1 MTTKTQ
7 RRAQKPQIFFRF
19 SPLQSLCDLC
29 VLLCVFVVNQVPSHA
44 QSIAAPPPHAL
55 QASTR
60 NLPRQTP
67 ARKTREPAR
76 WRPRIDS
83 RVEFDSL
90 ARIYYQGRFYA
101 LPHLMFVIDRAA
113 KEGAGDR
120 VYYVNSK
127 RYSFH
132 GEFANAN
139 YLTLERGR
147 EFFRRN
153 YLEAN
158 RRFILGT
165 IAWQTKVGKFTF
177 EFWEGDLA
185 TAEIVRETYRTLSK
199 SFFAPLCFKPNS
211 ARQEEVSEKIAGD
224 VPRLQPSEINTP
236 GDYLALNAATAVGVL
251 RIVDRMTDETI
262 IDRNEIVIFREPP
275 ISLTPLQGVITTTFS
290 TPLAHANLLAKGWGA
305 PNAYI
310 KDADRLFEPLKGR
323 FVYFETREDGYTLR
337 PAETNETL
345 EAGRRLAKRSDL
357 LTPEADLEFKQLT
370 ELKDQRKRDAR
381 RFGAKSANLGEIIH
395 AARAGIVRNIIV
407 PAGFAVPFFHYTRF
421 IEENN
426 LEETIVEM
434 LGNDRFNHDPVYRK
448 QRLAE
453 LRAKIQNGRMNEEFI
468 RAVIARR
475 HELLGDKGV
484 FVRSSTNSED
494 LPNFSGAGLYTTV
507 PNVRDDNALAEAI
520 KTVWA
525 SLWNYEAYEAR
536 ESFGI
541 NHSAVY
547 PAVLIQEGINAEA
560 AGVLITTNP
569 FDREDRRSVYIN
581 AKRGLGIRV
590 VEGRRVPEQLIFNPR
605 TGAARV
611 LTRSGED
618 TMLTFDER
626 GGVREIKID
635 MERRVLTDAVVR
647 RLARAALQIESA
659 FGGRDQDIEWITI
672 GNQIYIV
679 QSRPYVEK

>member
-1 MTTKTQ
+1 MKSSS
-7 RRAQKPQIFFRF
+7 ALF
-19 SPLQSLCDLC
+19 LALCL
-29 VLLCVFVVNQVPSHA
+29 S
-44 QSIAAPPPHAL
+44 L
-55 QASTR
+55 QASAQNRITQNR
-60 NLPRQTP
+60 PGQNHPGQNS
-67 ARKTREPAR
+67 ARKNNESVR

-83 RVEFDSL
+83 RAEFDSL
-90 ARIYYQGRFYA
+90 SRIYYQGRFYA

-113 KEGAGDR
+113 KEGAGNR

-158 RRFILGT
+158 RRFVLGT
-165 IAWQTKVGKFTF
+165 IAWQTKAGKFTF

-185 TAEIVRETYRTLSK
+185 TAEILRETYRTLGK
-199 SFFAPLCFKPNS
+199 SFFAPLYFKPNS
-211 ARQEEVSEKIAGD
+211 ARQEEVSAQIAGD
-224 VPRLQPSEINTP
+224 VPSLPPSEINQLGSP

-251 RIVDRMTDETI
+251 RIIDRMTDETI
-262 IDRNEIVIFREPP
+262 IDRNEIAIFREPP

-310 KDADRLFEPLKGR
+310 KDADRLFKPLEGR
-323 FVYFETREDGYTLR
+323 FVYFETREDRYTLR

-357 LTPEADLEFKQLT
+357 LTPEADLEFGQLT
-370 ELKDQRKRDAR
+370 ELKDQRKRDAK
-381 RFGAKSANLGEIIH
+381 RFGAKSANLGEVMR
-395 AARAGIVRNIIV
+395 AVRAGAVRNVIV
-407 PAGFAVPFFHYTRF
+407 PPGFAIPFFHYTRF

-426 LEETIVEM
+426 LEEPIVEM
-434 LGNDRFNHDPVYRK
+434 LGNDRFNHDPAYRK

-453 LRAKIQNGRMNEEFI
+453 LRAKIQNGRLNEEFT
-468 RAVIARR
+468 RAVTARR

-569 FDREDRRSVYIN
+569 FDREDRGSVYIN

-590 VEGRRVPEQLIFNPR
+590 VEGRRTPEQLIFNPR

-611 LTRSGED
+611 LTRSGDD

-635 MERRVLTDAVVR
+635 TERRVLTDAVAR
-647 RLARAALQIESA
+647 RLARAALQIERA

>member
-1 MTTKTQ
+1 MK
-7 RRAQKPQIFFRF
+7 
-19 SPLQSLCDLC
+19 LSLAPFLALC
-29 VLLCVFVVNQVPSHA
+29 L
-44 QSIAAPPPHAL
+44 AL
-55 QASTR
+55 QASAQNRITQNR
-60 NLPRQTP
+60 PGQNPPRKDN
-67 ARKTREPAR
+67 ASVRFS
-76 WRPRIDS
+76 PRIGS
-83 RVEFDSL
+83 RAEFDSL

-113 KEGAGDR
+113 KEGAGNR

-165 IAWQTKVGKFTF
+165 IALQAKAGKFTF

-185 TAEIVRETYRTLSK
+185 TAEIVRETQQALGK
-199 SFFAPLCFKPNS
+199 SFFAPLYFKPNS
-211 ARQEEVSEKIAGD
+211 ARQEEVSERIAGD
-224 VPRLQPSEINTP
+224 VPHLSPSEINTP

-251 RIVDRMTDETI
+251 RIIDRVTDETV

-275 ISLTPLQGVITTTFS
+275 VSLTPLQGVITTTFS

-310 KDADRLFEPLKGR
+310 KDSDRLFKPLEGR

-337 PAETNETL
+337 PAETDETL

-357 LTPEADLEFKQLT
+357 LTPEADLEFRQLA
-370 ELKDQRKRDAR
+370 ELKDQRKRDAK
-381 RFGAKSANLGEIIH
+381 RFGAKSANLGEVM
-395 AARAGIVRNIIV
+395 RAVRVGAVRDVIV
-407 PAGFAVPFFHYTRF
+407 PAGFAIPFFHYTKF
-421 IEENN
+421 IEENH

-453 LRAKIQNGRMNEEFI
+453 LRAKIQNGRMNEDFVH
-468 RAVIARR
+468 AVIARR

-484 FVRSSTNSED
+484 FARSSTNSED

-547 PAVLIQEGINAEA
+547 PAVLIQEGVNAEA

-569 FDREDRRSVYIN
+569 FDREGRRSVYIN

-635 MERRVLTDAVVR
+635 TERRVLTDAVVR
-647 RLARAALQIESA
+647 RLARAALQIERA
-659 FGGRDQDIEWITI
+659 FSGRDQDIEWITI

>member
-1 MTTKTQ
+1 M
-7 RRAQKPQIFFRF
+7 FFGF
-19 SPLQSLCDLC
+19 PIPHLLCGICAVFC
-29 VLLCVFVVNQVPSHA
+29 VLVVNQVFSPA
-44 QSIAAPPPHAL
+44 RSIAAPNTSAL

-60 NLPRQTP
+60 NLLGQTLAGPTLAGHNP
-67 ARKTREPAR
+67 ARKTKEPVR

-83 RVEFDSL
+83 RAEFDSL

-101 LPHLMFVIDRAA
+101 LPHLMVVIDRAA

-147 EFFRRN
+147 EFIRRN

-185 TAEIVRETYRTLSK
+185 TAEIARETYRTLSK
-199 SFFAPLCFKPNS
+199 SFFAPLYFKPNS
-211 ARQEEVSEKIAGD
+211 ALQEEASEQIAGD
-224 VPRLQPSEINTP
+224 VPRLRPSEINAP
-236 GDYLALNAATAVGVL
+236 GDYLALNSATAVGVL

-262 IDRNEIVIFREPP
+262 IDRNEVVIFREPP

-357 LTPEADLEFKQLT
+357 LTPAADLAFKQMT

-407 PAGFAVPFFHYTRF
+407 PAGFAIPFFHYTRF

-426 LEETIVEM
+426 LEQTIVEM
-434 LGNDRFNHDPVYRK
+434 LGADRFNHDPVYRK

-453 LRAKIQNGRMNEEFI
+453 LRAKIQQGRMNEEFV

-494 LPNFSGAGLYTTV
+494 LPNFSGAGLYTSV
-507 PNVRDDNALAEAI
+507 PNVR
-520 KTVWA
+520 
-525 SLWNYEAYEAR
+525 
-536 ESFGI
+536 
-541 NHSAVY
+541 
-547 PAVLIQEGINAEA
+547 
-560 AGVLITTNP
+560 
-569 FDREDRRSVYIN
+569 
-581 AKRGLGIRV
+581 
-590 VEGRRVPEQLIFNPR
+590 
-605 TGAARV
+605 
-611 LTRSGED
+611 
-618 TMLTFDER
+618 
-626 GGVREIKID
+626 
-635 MERRVLTDAVVR
+635 
-647 RLARAALQIESA
+647 
-659 FGGRDQDIEWITI
+659 
-672 GNQIYIV
+672 
-679 QSRPYVEK
+679 

>member
-1 MTTKTQ
+1 MKL
-7 RRAQKPQIFFRF
+7 RLCLPLSLLLSILVLAQNPARPA
-19 SPLQSLCDLC
+19 SG
-29 VLLCVFVVNQVPSHA
+29 
-44 QSIAAPPPHAL
+44 APR
-55 QASTR
+55 S
-60 NLPRQTP
+60 LPRITSQ
-67 ARKTREPAR
+67 A
-76 WRPRIDS
+76 
-83 RVEFDSL
+83 EFDKL

-113 KEGAGDR
+113 PDR
-120 VYYVNSK
+120 SKNRIYYINSK

-132 GEFANAN
+132 SEFANAN
-139 YLTLERGR
+139 YLTLDRGR

-158 RRFILGT
+158 RRFILGA
-165 IAWQTKVGKFTF
+165 IAHQTKIDKFTF

-185 TAEIVRETYRTLSK
+185 TAEILSVAYK
-199 SFFAPLCFKPNS
+199 AISSSFFAPVYFKPNS
-211 ARQEEVSEKIAGD
+211 AHQEEVSSRLIESGAG
-224 VPRLQPSEINTP
+224 VPRLLASEINP
-236 GDYLALNAATAVGVL
+236 PRDYLPLNVATGVGAL
-251 RIVDRMTDETI
+251 RIIDRMTDETI

-275 ISLTPLQGVITTTFS
+275 ISLTPLQGVITTAFS
-290 TPLAHANLLAKGWGA
+290 TPLAHVNLLTKGWGI

-310 KDADRLFEPLKGR
+310 KDADRLFKPLEGK

-345 EAGRRLAKRSDL
+345 EAGRRLARRSDL

-370 ELKDQRKRDAR
+370 ELKDQRKRDAK
-381 RFGAKSANLGEIIH
+381 RFGAKSANLGEVFR
-395 AARAGIVRNIIV
+395 AARAGLVRNIIV
-407 PAGFAVPFFHYTRF
+407 PPGFAIPFFHYTQF
-421 IEENN
+421 IEENR
-426 LEETIVEM
+426 LDEPITEM

-453 LRAKIQNGRMNEEFI
+453 LRAKIQNGKLNDAFA
-468 RAVIARR
+468 RAVIEKWRA
-475 HELLGDKGV
+475 LLGGKGV
-484 FVRSSTNSED
+484 FARSSTNSED
-494 LPNFSGAGLYTTV
+494 LPNFSGAGLYSSV
-507 PNVRDDNALAEAI
+507 PNVRDDNSLLEAV

-541 NHSAVY
+541 NHSAVH

-569 FDREDRRSVYIN
+569 FDREDRRSTYIN

-590 VEGRRVPEQLIFNPR
+590 VEGRRLPEQLIFDPR
-605 TGAARV
+605 TGAVRV
-611 LTRSGED
+611 LTRSGDD

-635 MERRVLTDAVVR
+635 TERRVLTDAIVR
-647 RLARAALQIESA
+647 RLARAAQQLKRA

-672 GNQIYIV
+672 GDQIYIV
-679 QSRPYVEK
+679 QSRPYVEKFDF

>member
-1 MTTKTQ
+1 MKLRLCLLLSLSLTIPAL
-7 RRAQKPQIFFRF
+7 AQNSARPA
-19 SPLQSLCDLC
+19 SG
-29 VLLCVFVVNQVPSHA
+29 
-44 QSIAAPPPHAL
+44 APR
-55 QASTR
+55 S
-60 NLPRQTP
+60 LPRIASQ
-67 ARKTREPAR
+67 ADFDKL
-76 WRPRIDS
+76 S
-83 RVEFDSL
+83 RV
-90 ARIYYQGRFYA
+90 YYQGRFYA

-113 KEGAGDR
+113 KGPSKNR
-120 VYYVNSK
+120 IYYVNSK

-165 IAWQTKVGKFTF
+165 IAHQTRVGKFTF

-185 TAEIVRETYRTLSK
+185 TDEIVSEAYKAISA
-199 SFFAPLCFKPNS
+199 SFFAPIFFKPNS
-211 ARQEEVSEKIAGD
+211 AHQEEVSSRLLESKAS
-224 VPRLQPSEINTP
+224 VPRLLASEINQP
-236 GDYLALNAATAVGVL
+236 MDYLPLNIATGVGVL
-251 RIVDRMTDETI
+251 RIIDRMTDSTI

-275 ISLTPLQGVITTTFS
+275 ISLTPLQGLITTTFS
-290 TPLAHANLLAKGWGA
+290 TPLAHVNLLAKGWGL

-310 KDADRLFEPLKGR
+310 KDADRLFKPLEGR
-323 FVYFETREDGYTLR
+323 FVYFETREGGYTLR

-357 LTPEADLEFKQLT
+357 LTPEADLEFKELT
-370 ELKDQRKRDAR
+370 ELKDQRKHDAK
-381 RFGAKSANLGEIIH
+381 RFGAKSANLGEVIH
-395 AARAGIVRNIIV
+395 AARAGVVRNIIV
-407 PAGFAVPFFHYTRF
+407 PPGFAIPFFHYTQF
-421 IEENN
+421 IEENK
-426 LEETIVEM
+426 LDESITEM
-434 LGNDRFNHDPVYRK
+434 LGNDRFNHDPAYRK

-453 LRAKIQNGRMNEEFI
+453 LRAKIQNGKLNEAFS
-468 RAVIARR
+468 RAVVEKWRVK
-475 HELLGDKGV
+475 LGGKGV

-494 LPNFSGAGLYTTV
+494 LPNFSGAGLYTSV
-507 PNVRDDNALAEAI
+507 PNIREAHALLEAI

-569 FDREDRRSVYIN
+569 FDKDDRRSVYIN

-590 VEGRRVPEQLIFNPR
+590 VEGHRVPEQLIFNPR
-605 TGAARV
+605 TSAVRV
-611 LTRSGED
+611 LTHSGDD

-626 GGVREIKID
+626 GGVRKIKID
-635 MERRVLTDAVVR
+635 TERRVLTDAVVR
-647 RLARAALQIESA
+647 RLARAALQIERA

-672 GNQIYIV
+672 GDQIYIV

>member
-1 MTTKTQ
+1 M
-7 RRAQKPQIFFRF
+7 
-19 SPLQSLCDLC
+19 SLRYFDMKLRLALFLALC
-29 VLLCVFVVNQVPSHA
+29 LS
-44 QSIAAPPPHAL
+44 L
-55 QASTR
+55 QAPAQNRTR
-60 NLPRQTP
+60 QSRSGQNP
-67 ARKTREPAR
+67 ARKTNESVR
-76 WRPRIDS
+76 WRPRVDS
-83 RVEFDSL
+83 RAEFDSL
-90 ARIYYQGRFYA
+90 ARIYYEGRFYA

-113 KEGAGDR
+113 KEGTGNR

-147 EFFRRN
+147 EFFRNN
-153 YLEAN
+153 YLEAD
-158 RRFILGT
+158 RRFILGS
-165 IAWQTKVGKFTF
+165 IAWQTKIGKFTF
-177 EFWEGDLA
+177 EYWEGDLA
-185 TAEIVRETYRTLSK
+185 TAEIARETYRILSG
-199 SFFAPLCFKPNS
+199 SFFAPLNFKPNS
-211 ARQEEVSEKIAGD
+211 ARQEEISAQIAND
-224 VPRLQPSEINTP
+224 VPRLLPSEINP
-236 GDYLALNAATAVGVL
+236 PKDYLALNVATGVGPL
-251 RIVDRMTDETI
+251 RIIDRMTDETI
-262 IDRNEIVIFREPP
+262 IDRNEVVIFREPP
-275 ISLTPLQGVITTTFS
+275 VSLTPLQGVITTTFS

-310 KDADRLFEPLKGR
+310 KDADKLFKPLEGR

-370 ELKDQRKRDAR
+370 DLSDQRKRDAK
-381 RFGAKSANLGEIIH
+381 RFGAKAANLGEVIH
-395 AARAGIVRNIIV
+395 AARAGVVRNIVV
-407 PAGFAVPFFHYTRF
+407 PPGFAIPFFHYTQF
-421 IEENN
+421 IEENK
-426 LEETIVEM
+426 LDETIVEM

-448 QRLAE
+448 RRLAE
-453 LRAKIQNGRMNEEFI
+453 LRARIQNGKLNENFV
-468 RAVIARR
+468 RLVIARR
-475 HELLGDKGV
+475 HATLGDKGV

-494 LPNFSGAGLYTTV
+494 LPDFSGAGLYTSV
-507 PNVRDDNALAEAI
+507 PNVREDNALLEAI

-525 SLWNYEAYEAR
+525 SLWNFQAYEAR

-590 VEGRRVPEQLIFNPR
+590 VEGRRVPEQLIFNSR
-605 TGAARV
+605 TGAVRV
-611 LTRSGED
+611 LTRSGDD
-618 TMLTFDER
+618 TMLTFDDR
-626 GGVREIKID
+626 GGVREVKID
-635 MERRVLTDAVVR
+635 TERSVLTDAVVR
-647 RLARAALQIESA
+647 RLARAALQIERA
-659 FGGRDQDIEWITI
+659 FGGREQDIEWVTI

>member
-1 MTTKTQ
+1 M
-7 RRAQKPQIFFRF
+7 KPGSTIF
-19 SPLQSLCDLC
+19 LALCL
-29 VLLCVFVVNQVPSHA
+29 S
-44 QSIAAPPPHAL
+44 L
-55 QASTR
+55 QASAQNHVTQNR
-60 NLPRQTP
+60 SGQNP
-67 ARKTREPAR
+67 ARKTNEPVR

-83 RVEFDSL
+83 RAEFNSL
-90 ARIYYQGRFYA
+90 SRIYYQGRFYA

-113 KEGAGDR
+113 KEGNRA
-120 VYYVNSK
+120 YYVNSK

-153 YLEAN
+153 YIEAN
-158 RRFILGT
+158 RRFILGA
-165 IAWQTKVGKFTF
+165 IAWQTKAAKFTF

-185 TAEIVRETYRTLSK
+185 TAEIVRQTYRTLSK
-199 SFFAPLCFKPNS
+199 SFFEPLYFKPNS
-211 ARQEEVSEKIAGD
+211 ARQEEVSAQIAAD
-224 VPRLQPSEINTP
+224 VPRLSPSEIYSP

-251 RIVDRMTDETI
+251 RIIDRMTDETI
-262 IDRNEIVIFREPP
+262 IDRNEIAIFREPP
-275 ISLTPLQGVITTTFS
+275 VSLTPLQGVITTTFS
-290 TPLAHANLLAKGWGA
+290 TPLAHVNLLAKGWGA

-310 KDADRLFEPLKGR
+310 KDADRLFKQLEGR

-337 PAETNETL
+337 PAESNETL
-345 EAGRRLAKRSDL
+345 EAGRRLANRSDL
-357 LTPEADLEFKQLT
+357 LTPGADLEFSRLT
-370 ELKDQRKRDAR
+370 ELKDQRKGDAK
-381 RFGAKSANLGEIIH
+381 RFGAKSANLGEVMR
-395 AARAGIVRNIIV
+395 AVRAGAVRNVIV
-407 PAGFAVPFFHYTRF
+407 PPGFAIPFFHYARF
-421 IEENN
+421 IEDNH

-453 LRAKIQNGRMNEEFI
+453 LRVKIQQGRMNEEFT

-507 PNVRDDNALAEAI
+507 PNVRDDNALLEAI

-547 PAVLIQEGINAEA
+547 PAVLIQEGVNAEA

-569 FDREDRRSVYIN
+569 FDREDRGSVYIN

-590 VEGRRVPEQLIFNPR
+590 VEGRRTPEQLVFNPR

-611 LTRSGED
+611 LTRSGDD
-618 TMLTFDER
+618 TMLSFDER
-626 GGVREIKID
+626 GGVKEIKID
-635 MERRVLTDAVVR
+635 TERRVLTDAVAR
-647 RLARAALQIESA
+647 RLARAALQIERA

-679 QSRPYVEK
+679 QSRPFVEK